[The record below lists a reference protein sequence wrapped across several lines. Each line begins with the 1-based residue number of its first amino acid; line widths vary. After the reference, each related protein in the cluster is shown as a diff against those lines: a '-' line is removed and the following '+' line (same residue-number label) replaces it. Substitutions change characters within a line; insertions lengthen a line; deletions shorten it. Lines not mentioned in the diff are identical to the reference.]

1 MQWEDD
7 RGTWHTYG
15 YNDCRQLEGAFLA
28 GETETALT
36 SGASRAAVTVN
47 LGSSHEIRSHIAH
60 LTPGSPVKCAIGP
73 LLSLGQVSLVA

>member
-60 LTPGSPVKCAIGP
+60 LILPISRKVFPQA
-73 LLSLGQVSLVA
+73 SVALPA